1 VSTHD
6 ASLWGL
12 VLTVLGKSQTPKRCG
27 GLVDGRA
34 GFEMERLVFVHMTA
48 YGKLLFTADSDFESC
63 RKSDDSR
70 DCEAKTAVAVVR
82 MACWTAVVVRGR
94 RWRQTRCACDK
105 RALSPS
111 PQRIIPK
118 EKITN
123 EPGRRRAT
131 LADSQI

>member
-63 RKSDDSR
+63 RKPDDSR
-70 DCEAKTAVAVVR
+70 DCEANDG
-82 MACWTAVVVRGR
+82 RG
-94 RWRQTRCACDK
+94 CSANGLLD
-105 RALSPS
+105 
-111 PQRIIPK
+111 
-118 EKITN
+118 
-123 EPGRRRAT
+123 RRRCQGET
-131 LADSQI
+131 LETDPLRLRQARLVTESPADHTERKNHQ